1 VTAEV
6 VRTEG
11 LVVRHGATTALAG
24 VDLSI
29 PGPGLVVIL
38 GPNGA
43 GKTTLLDVLLG
54 LAAPDEGSVLLFGEP
69 ATPSRYPRRRVGA
82 VLQRELVI
90 DRVTVGEY
98 AEIFAAI
105 QGVRGGAARIL
116 ERSGLASRATVAL
129 DRISGGEAARLFI
142 AAATVHD
149 PAIVFLDEPTAS
161 LDPGHKAEIGL
172 RLVALARKA
181 TVVMAT
187 HDLAEA
193 ERIADDL
200 VFLTEGKVRA
210 RGPRE
215 KILREAGGATTLA
228 DAFFFLA
235 RTRIGDRGDARS

>member
-1 VTAEV
+1 MTAAV
-6 VRTEG
+6 IRTEG
-11 LVVRHGATTALAG
+11 LVVRHGATTALDG

-29 PGPGLVVIL
+29 ESAGLVVIL

-54 LAAPDEGSVLLFGEP
+54 LAEPTEGRLLLFGEG
-69 ATPSRYPRRRVGA
+69 ATPARYPRRRVGA
-82 VLQRELVI
+82 VLQREVVL

-105 QGVRGGAARIL
+105 HGIRGGAARIL
-116 ERSGLASRATVAL
+116 DGSNLAARAGVPL
-129 DRISGGEAARLFI
+129 DRISGGEAQRLFI

-149 PAIVFLDEPTAS
+149 PAIVVLDEPTSS
-161 LDPGHKAEIGL
+161 LDPESKAEIGERL
-172 RLVALARKA
+172 RALALRA

-193 ERIADDL
+193 ERLADDL

-210 RGPRE
+210 RGPRDE
-215 KILREAGGATTLA
+215 ILREAGGAPTLA
-228 DAFFFLA
+228 DAFFVLA
-235 RTRIGDRGDARS
+235 RTRIGDRGDART